1 MRRSGTSS
9 KVPWDRVGSVF
20 EPATAAI
27 IVYTAENTV
36 STLIWGLEP
45 VEFVLHS
52 VPVRTVGRAGILLSY
67 CSTHVLWLRQALAT
81 QAYDLTPAQ
90 LNSSRLVTHS
100 AHLIGAG
107 LRSPLLTFALAME
120 PAHRPRPFGCG
131 LRVTVGSVR
140 TRTVVEAGPGYS
152 GLRPHASPAQLIPPC
167 NAFCPPDWGRFEKPT
182 VNERT
187 MLTFAPELQTMAR
200 NL

>member
-1 MRRSGTSS
+1 M
-9 KVPWDRVGSVF
+9 GSVF

-100 AHLIGAG
+100 AHLIGA
-107 LRSPLLTFALAME
+107 
-120 PAHRPRPFGCG
+120 
-131 LRVTVGSVR
+131 
-140 TRTVVEAGPGYS
+140 
-152 GLRPHASPAQLIPPC
+152 
-167 NAFCPPDWGRFEKPT
+167 RFEKPT

-187 MLTFAPELQTMAR
+187 MLTFAPELQMMGPESVNRVKTRRPGSLMYR
-200 NL
+200 FRSGIGNVSPCGGEEEKSW